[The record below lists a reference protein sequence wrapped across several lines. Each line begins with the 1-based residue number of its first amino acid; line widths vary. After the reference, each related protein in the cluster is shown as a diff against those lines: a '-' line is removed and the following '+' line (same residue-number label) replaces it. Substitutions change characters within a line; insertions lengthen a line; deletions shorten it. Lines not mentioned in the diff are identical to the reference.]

1 MESFSQALDKLE
13 ATVNRRVQRVKGT
26 EGLDRELAALREDRA
41 RLAQELDSA
50 KAKAKKLEDEV
61 STRLDGAI
69 EDIRSVLEH

>member
-26 EGLDRELAALREDRA
+26 EGLDRELSALREDRA

>member
-1 MESFSQALDKLE
+1 MERLSQALDMLE

-26 EGLDRELAALREDRA
+26 EGLDRELTALREDRA